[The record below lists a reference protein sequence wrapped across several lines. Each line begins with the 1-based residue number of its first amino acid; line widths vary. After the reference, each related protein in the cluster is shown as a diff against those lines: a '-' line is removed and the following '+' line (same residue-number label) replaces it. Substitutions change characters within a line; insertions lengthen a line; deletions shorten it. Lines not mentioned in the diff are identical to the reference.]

1 MPGKDYIGSF
11 TPSNQGTLGAYGQA
25 LSGGAAGLSPNT
37 FNSTFGSGCP
47 TSSGCIAIPGAW
59 VPPWGVETGGVN
71 WDMSFSEATANSN
84 TTDFIAEVDDGD
96 VYDADTGNSAGFTV
110 GQYLAD
116 PNSYELPSNARVRGG
131 NPLNGSSCKDINA
144 SYNTFS
150 FRYPGVSISIVPP
163 ITFSF
168 TPIGGSE
175 VTMSGCPD
183 SYYTLEGHLQNSPTS
198 GIIYISGLAVQCT
211 WETVT

>member
-1 MPGKDYIGSF
+1 MPGRSYIGSL

-37 FNSTFGSGCP
+37 FNATFGSGCP

-59 VPPWGVETGGVN
+59 VPPWSVDSGGVN
-71 WDMSFSEATANSN
+71 WDLEWAAAAANPSL
-84 TTDFIAEVDDGD
+84 VDDGS

-116 PNSYELPSNARVRGG
+116 PNSYELPANARVRGG
-131 NPLNGSSCKDINA
+131 NPLSGAMSCLAINKDVENFA
-144 SYNTFS
+144 KT
-150 FRYPGVSISIVPP
+150 YPTANVELIQP

-168 TPIGGSE
+168 TTVSGIG

-183 SYYTLEGHLQNSPTS
+183 SYFNLYGEPQNSPTS
-198 GIIYISGLAVQCT
+198 GIIYISGLAVQST

>member
-59 VPPWGVETGGVN
+59 VPPWGVDSGGVN
-71 WDMSFSEATANSN
+71 WDVEWAAAAANPSLV
-84 TTDFIAEVDDGD
+84 ADGD
-96 VYDADTGNSAGFTV
+96 VYDADTDSSAGFTV

-116 PNSYELPSNARVRGG
+116 PNSYELPENARVRGG
-131 NPLNGSSCKDINA
+131 NPLSGAMSCLAIYKDVENFA
-144 SYNTFS
+144 KTYPTANTEL
-150 FRYPGVSISIVPP
+150 IQP
-163 ITFSF
+163 ITFTF

-183 SYYTLEGHLQNSPTS
+183 SYYNLYGELQNSPTS